1 MPQIFTT
8 FEEVQCQDNGKIELR
23 KEQLQAIKEAK
34 DRFKQ
39 KAGNKFLW
47 NAKMRFGKT
56 VCALQLAK
64 ELGYRRILIVTHR
77 PTVNKEWLKAYEERF
92 SDVISQYSYGTK
104 SDTQSE
110 GTNFYTLKRK
120 ISEIKNSHFLFF
132 ASMQYLRRSNLVGGD
147 NKEQLKKDIMTY
159 DWDLVIVDEAH
170 EGTRTEL
177 GQRVLEYLEHK
188 TTLSKDE
195 KDTRMLH
202 LSGTPFNLYEDFK
215 NNEIY
220 TWDYVDEQT
229 AKNTWYDDP
238 THEGLPNPY
247 AVLPHM
253 NILTFSLASVF
264 DKFIEEGGTF
274 KFRDF
279 FRTKTGSDIPEDERG
294 KFVHEEEVREF
305 IAKLRGKD
313 DDNNF
318 PFSNDDFRKA
328 FVIPFGLFRV

>member
-1 MPQIFTT
+1 M
-8 FEEVQCQDNGKIELR
+8 E
-23 KEQLQAIKEAK
+23 
-34 DRFKQ
+34 
-39 KAGNKFLW
+39 
-47 NAKMRFGKT
+47 
-56 VCALQLAK
+56 
-64 ELGYRRILIVTHR
+64 
-77 PTVNKEWLKAYEERF
+77 AYEERF

-110 GTNFYTLKRK
+110 GTDFYTLKKK
-120 ISEIKNSHFLFF
+120 IDETETSHFLFF

-147 NKEQLKKDIMTY
+147 NNEQLKKDIMTY

-170 EGTRTEL
+170 EGTRTEF
-177 GQRVLEYLEHK
+177 GQKVLEYLEHK
-188 TTLSKDE
+188 TNLVQGE

-202 LSGTPFNLYEDFK
+202 LSGTPFNLYDDFN

-229 AKNTWYDDP
+229 AKNTWPRDEKEKQDQK
-238 THEGLPNPY
+238 EGKPNPY

-253 NILTFSLASVF
+253 NILTFSLAEAF
-264 DKFIEEGGTF
+264 DKFIEKGGTF

-279 FRTKTGSDIPEDERG
+279 FRTKTGSDIPEEERG
-294 KFVHEEEVREF
+294 KFVHEDEVREF

-318 PFSNDDFRKA
+318 PFSNEDFQKA
-328 FVIPFGLFRV
+328 FRHTLWIVPGVKEAKALKALLKEDKVFGAMNKVGKPVFEIVK